1 MCCVQ
6 GGVKAVV
13 YTDVL
18 QTLLMLAGTVVVIVL
33 CCHDLGGVSQVWD
46 IADRGQRIQFFK

>member
-1 MCCVQ
+1 M
-6 GGVKAVV
+6 KAVV

-33 CCHDLGGVSQVWD
+33 CCHDLGGVGQVWD